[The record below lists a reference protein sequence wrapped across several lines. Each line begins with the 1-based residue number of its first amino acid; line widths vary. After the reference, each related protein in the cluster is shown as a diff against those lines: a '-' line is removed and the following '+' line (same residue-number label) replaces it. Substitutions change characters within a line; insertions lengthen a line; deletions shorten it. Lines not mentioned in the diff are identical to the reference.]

1 MKSYHEK
8 ILSKE
13 LAWDKKSFSKTDTF
27 SGPHCLTEK
36 DILRELISK
45 MKNGKTVQPSK
56 FKSSQFKQDEH
67 DNKPNKPA
75 YM

>member
-1 MKSYHEK
+1 MKLAMKSYHEK

-27 SGPHCLTEK
+27 SGPHCLIEK

-45 MKNGKTVQPSK
+45 MKNGKTVEPSK
-56 FKSSQFKQDEH
+56 FKSQMVIATHE
-67 DNKPNKPA
+67 A
-75 YM
+75 G